1 MAARRRP
8 GRPGSAHGAGTDL
21 LREEHRRLPEIAPRL
36 PLPVPTPQYLG
47 EPSPLF
53 PQPWTIV
60 AWVSGEPA
68 DGAEIEDESAAAV
81 LAKFLRAL
89 HTEVPASA
97 PRDGGKGERV
107 RNAQL
112 EFDAD
117 LIEVLGEDRVR
128 RIEEIWRDGSSAPD
142 RAGPRVWVHQDLHPA
157 NVVANGGAL
166 AGVIDFGELCP
177 GDPAVDLAAAWV
189 LLLLGSTCDFFD
201 HYGDVDPAMRRR
213 ARAAALCCGIF
224 LVRMGVNGQRGLA
237 GGKPGWLAAGRKA
250 LDRVLEVC

>member
-1 MAARRRP
+1 MEEIDDELIRELLREQRPDLAEPPISHVARGWDNELWRLGGDLAVRVP
-8 GRPGSAHGAGTDL
+8 RTERASDL
-21 LREEHRRLPEIAPRL
+21 LRKEYRWLTEIAPRL

-68 DGAEIEDESAAAV
+68 DRAEIEDESSAAV

-128 RIEEIWRDGSSAPD
+128 RIEEIWRDGRSAG
-142 RAGPRVWVHQDLHPA
+142 APRPA
-157 NVVANGGAL
+157 
-166 AGVIDFGELCP
+166 P
-177 GDPAVDLAAAWV
+177 G
-189 LLLLGSTCDFFD
+189 
-201 HYGDVDPAMRRR
+201 
-213 ARAAALCCGIF
+213 
-224 LVRMGVNGQRGLA
+224 
-237 GGKPGWLAAGRKA
+237 
-250 LDRVLEVC
+250 